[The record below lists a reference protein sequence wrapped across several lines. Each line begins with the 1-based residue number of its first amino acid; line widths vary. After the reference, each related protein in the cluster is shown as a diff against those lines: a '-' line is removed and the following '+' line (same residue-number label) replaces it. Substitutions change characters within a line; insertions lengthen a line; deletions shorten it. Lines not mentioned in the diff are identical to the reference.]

1 MVILSFQSNRIAI
14 VRSNTKNDNVNTALI
29 VAYINRVVLVP
40 LVKRSVQKLEYYG
53 ELQVGQYFVPPSLK
67 TDKGQSNAQ
76 EFLEYSY

>member
-40 LVKRSVQKLEYYG
+40 LVKRSVQKPAHYD
-53 ELQVGQYFVPPSLK
+53 ELQAGQYFVLPSLK